1 MAGSSSASYIHMVH
15 YMIEKCLISSMSKEE
30 CVEALSKHA
39 NTTPAITSTV
49 WKELEKENKEFF
61 KVYEEKQSKNEQMS
75 EEETKQMLQ
84 KIISDSSK
92 KSDN

>member
-1 MAGSSSASYIHMVH
+1 MADSSSASYIHMVH
-15 YMIEKCLISSMSKEE
+15 HMIEKCLIFNMSKEE

-39 NTTPAITSTV
+39 NITPVITSTV

-61 KVYEEKQSKNEQMS
+61 KAYTEKKSKQEQMS
-75 EEETKQMLQ
+75 EEETTQLIQ

-92 KSDN
+92 ESDD